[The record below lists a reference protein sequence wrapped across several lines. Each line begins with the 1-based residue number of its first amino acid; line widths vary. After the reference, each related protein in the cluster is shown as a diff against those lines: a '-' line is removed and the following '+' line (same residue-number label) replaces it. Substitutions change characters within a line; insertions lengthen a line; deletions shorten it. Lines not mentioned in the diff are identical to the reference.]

1 MTTSKELAHRNQ
13 DGLQVTLFW
22 DSLTDAVWVAVVDQR
37 NERAFEFFVDGKLAL
52 DAFYHPYVYA
62 PALDIEPWEAPAVVA

>member
-1 MTTSKELAHRNQ
+1 MTTSRELAHRNQ

-22 DSLTDAVWVAVVDQR
+22 DSATDAVWVAVLDQR
-37 NERAFEFFVDGKLAL
+37 QERAFEFFVDGSRAL

-62 PALDIEPWEAPAVVA
+62 PASDVELSEVPTVVS